1 MKINGTAARLM
12 GLVVRSHGVF
22 NTGMGI
28 VGIVGIVHCDVTV
41 SVGHLRK

>member
-28 VGIVGIVHCDVTV
+28 VGIVHCDVTV